1 MRQTQQKSLRS
12 VILPLLLILM
22 GQTAASQDLS
32 SKGRTSESQMKRIP
46 FNVVAGVVVGGA
58 SIGIIEPVLEVG
70 GVPLNIP
77 AIVFPPDD
85 DGFVTQSITLPSDLR
100 VNQPLFVE
108 VLFSG
113 ETNAP
118 STTQATARL
127 SLLFFASLTEP
138 VGSIS
143 GTGGEQE
150 RFVEVTGSLKK
161 ATFGIPINQ
170 IIAQADVLTIQIGRR
185 ARNSAQ
191 DTYPGVVRV
200 EAVRISYMPQ

>member
-1 MRQTQQKSLRS
+1 
-12 VILPLLLILM
+12 
-22 GQTAASQDLS
+22 
-32 SKGRTSESQMKRIP
+32 MKRIP